1 MTATNTQQ
9 KALAYFSEK
18 WESVETLL
26 KERNSRIEGLLAEQA
41 LRLNQHSHKTILAI
55 LNIELRTQFNLLE
68 LRVQDQYLEALK
80 NIVWVIG
87 TESQFHNAYIENNSV
102 YYYHKS
108 KEFRSIVKRLKD
120 DGYST
125 IEAQA
130 TQRMY
135 ELLAQDFATVQ
146 KL

>member
-1 MTATNTQQ
+1 MEATNLQQ

-18 WESVETLL
+18 LESVETLL
-26 KERNSRIEGLLAEQA
+26 KERNNRIEGLLAEQE
-41 LRLNQHSHKTILAI
+41 LRINPSHKTILAI

-68 LRVQDQYLEALK
+68 FRVQSQYWETLK

-87 TESQFHNAYIENNSV
+87 TDSQFHNAYIENNSV

-130 TQRMY
+130 TQRVY

>member
-1 MTATNTQQ
+1 MEAVANTQQ

-18 WESVETLL
+18 LESVETLL
-26 KERNSRIEGLLAEQA
+26 KERNNRIEGLLAEQE

-68 LRVQDQYLEALK
+68 LRVQNQYWEALK
-80 NIVWVIG
+80 DIVWVI
-87 TESQFHNAYIENNSV
+87 SRDFHNAYIENNSV